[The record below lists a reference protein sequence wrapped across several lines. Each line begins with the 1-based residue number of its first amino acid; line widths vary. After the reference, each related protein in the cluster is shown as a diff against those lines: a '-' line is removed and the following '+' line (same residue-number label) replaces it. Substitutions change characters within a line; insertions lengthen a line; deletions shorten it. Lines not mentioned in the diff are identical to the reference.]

1 MKSNARNEV
10 LGAVNDILTELKR
23 TKSDPVKDLDS
34 IYFRSFGDSDVGDI
48 LIFVT

>member
-23 TKSDPVKDLDS
+23 TKSDPIQDLDS
-34 IYFRSFGDSDVGDI
+34 ISCRLFGDNDVGDI
-48 LIFVT
+48 LMFIT